1 MAAYFPDSNDA
12 EGSQRNIKAE
22 IINIPG
28 LSHREKK
35 KKEITFLDEVY
46 NCTE

>member
-35 KKEITFLDEVY
+35 KKK
-46 NCTE
+46 